1 MKTLW
6 AIEPFNQ
13 DINVVK
19 KLHNLIMQF
28 VDSGDELEAGYIA
41 TGSENELA
49 FAFDIPIE
57 ERFTVYP
64 LGLIRKILEKAKIN
78 IQGTNLFV
86 EHFDTLSTT
95 KAVDQLLS
103 HAERSGCELIVV
115 ASHTRHGMKRLILGS
130 FAETIIH
137 RSHKSLLVVN
147 PNTSFSDKISHVF
160 YSSDFGGDEKEYIS
174 RAIGLAGRMNA
185 KLSVFHV
192 PKITCMTEPGAKG
205 SGAAKYSDHV
215 QEMCDYIRE
224 QCRDRDVIFDLIIPS
239 VMGSVSD
246 LAIKSAKKSKAD
258 LIVVSAKSGPMTA
271 LMGGSITRQIVRA
284 SHQPVLILK

>member
-19 KLHNLIMQF
+19 KLHKLILQF

-41 TGSENELA
+41 TGYENELA
-49 FAFDIPIE
+49 LAFDIPIE

-64 LGLIRKILEKAKIN
+64 LGLIRKIFEKAKIKSKS
-78 IQGTNLFV
+78 TNLFV

-95 KAVDQLLS
+95 KAVDHLLS
-103 HAERSGCELIVV
+103 HAEKSGSELIVV

-137 RSHKSLLVVN
+137 RSHKNLLIVN
-147 PNTSFSDKISHVF
+147 PNTSFSDNISHVF

-174 RAIGLAGRMNA
+174 RAIGLAGRMKA

-192 PKITCMTEPGAKG
+192 PKITCRNEPGTKKSG
-205 SGAAKYSDHV
+205 SDKYSDHV
-215 QEMCDYIRE
+215 NEMCDYIKD
-224 QCRDRDVIFDLIIPS
+224 QCRNRNVECNMILPS

-246 LAIKSAKKSKAD
+246 LAIKAAKKSNAD

>member
-13 DINVVK
+13 DINHVK
-19 KLHNLIMQF
+19 KLHNLIRQF
-28 VDSGDELEAGYIA
+28 VGSSDELEVGYIA

-57 ERFTVYP
+57 ERFTSYP
-64 LGLIRKILEKAKIN
+64 LGLIRQILEKAKIKIKSN
-78 IQGTNLFV
+78 HLFV

-95 KAVDQLLS
+95 KAVDHLLS
-103 HAERSGCELIVV
+103 HAEKSDSELIVV

-137 RSHKSLLVVN
+137 RSHKNLLVVN
-147 PNTSFSDKISHVF
+147 PNTSFSDKINHVF
-160 YSSDFGGDEKEYIS
+160 YASDFGSDEKEYIS
-174 RAIGLAGRMNA
+174 HAIELAKRMKA

-192 PKITCMTEPGAKG
+192 PKITHRNEPSKKG
-205 SGAAKYSDHV
+205 SGVAKYGEHV
-215 QEMCDYIRE
+215 QEMCSYVKN
-224 QCRDRDVIFDLIIPS
+224 QCGKHKVDCDVIIPS
-239 VMGSVSD
+239 AVGSVSD
-246 LAIKSAKKSKAD
+246 LAIKAAKKSNAD